1 MILDPAVHVSAR
13 FLIALSL
20 AVPASVILGV
30 MLLPLFWMWM
40 IPASIGGTEL
50 APLFLVVGLVVV
62 GLAWRPHAGQRTAR
76 RWALGLGGWL
86 ILFAGRTVVQV
97 PTAWADADTALQT
110 GLAGTGWNPAAPAFH
125 PLGDPLGLFIG
136 LRTPPLAIDVAVAL
150 GDSEGVQLLGDVY
163 HPPQP
168 GPHPIVLVVH
178 GGGWSAGSRSEGQT
192 ASRAL
197 AAAGFLVVACDYR
210 LAPAH
215 RFPAQLADVQIA
227 LRWIRTHAAALGGD
241 PTRIALLGR
250 SAGAQLALLTAANP
264 GSGIAAVI
272 GLYSPVDFTAGWLDP
287 GWPDP
292 LHARSVFS
300 DYFGGPLAELPEQ
313 YREASPIS
321 HTGHP
326 LPPTLLIY
334 GRRDQLVYLRFGQ
347 SLADHLRA
355 GGTPTV
361 FITIPWA
368 EHAFDAIP
376 HGLGGQ
382 LALHAVERFLNATL
396 KR

>member
-1 MILDPAVHVSAR
+1 MDPALHVSAR
-13 FLIALSL
+13 FFIALGL
-20 AVPASVILGV
+20 AVPASAILSV
-30 MLLPLFWMWM
+30 TLLPLFWMWM

-50 APLFLVVGLVVV
+50 APLFLLVGLLVI
-62 GLAWRPHAGQRTAR
+62 GLAWRPQAGKRTAR
-76 RWALGLGGWL
+76 WWALGLGAG
-86 ILFAGRTVVQV
+86 IIVVAGRTVVQV
-97 PTAWADADTALQT
+97 PAAWADADAALEY
-110 GLAGTGWNPAAPAFH
+110 GLAGTGVSAAAPAFH
-125 PLGDPLGLFIG
+125 RACDPLALFIG
-136 LRTPPLAIDVAVAL
+136 LHTPPITIDTAVEL

-168 GPHPIVLVVH
+168 GPHPIVLVLH
-178 GGGWSAGSRSEGQT
+178 GGGWSSGSRSEGQT

-197 AAAGFLVVACDYR
+197 AAAGFLVVASDYR

-215 RFPAQLADVQIA
+215 HFPAQLADVQIA
-227 LRWIRTHAAALGGD
+227 LRWIRAHATALGGD

-264 GSGIAAVI
+264 QSGVVAVI
-272 GLYSPVDFTAGWLDP
+272 GFYSPVDFTAGWLDP

-292 LHARSVFS
+292 LHARSIFS
-300 DYFGGPLAELPEQ
+300 DYFGGGLAELPEQ
-313 YREASPIS
+313 YREASPIN
-321 HTGHP
+321 HTDHP

-334 GRRDQLVYLRFGQ
+334 GRADQLVHLRFGQ
-347 SLADHLRA
+347 ALVDRLRA

-382 LALHAVERFLNATL
+382 LALHQVELFLNATL
-396 KR
+396 RR